1 MTEKNLKR
9 KTATR
14 ARRKAR
20 IRSRLVGVASKPR
33 ISVFRSNRY
42 IYAQAIDDANGVTIA
57 AFDGKASG
65 AASNKEGATAA
76 GKAFA
81 KLLKEKKIETVV
93 FDRNGYLYHGVVAA
107 FANAL
112 RENAIKL

>member
-1 MTEKNLKR
+1 MTDKILKQ

-14 ARRKAR
+14 NQRKAR
-20 IRSRLVGVASKPR
+20 VRSRISGGASKPR

-42 IYAQAIDDANGVTIA
+42 IYAQAIDDALGVTLA
-57 AFDGKASG
+57 AFDGKALG
-65 AASNKEGATAA
+65 AKSNKEGAAIA
-76 GKAFA
+76 GKEFA
-81 KLLKEKKIETVV
+81 KRLKEKKIDEVV

-107 FANAL
+107 FADAL

>member
-1 MTEKNLKR
+1 MTEKHLKQ
-9 KTATR
+9 KIATR
-14 ARRKAR
+14 GRRKAR
-20 IRSRLVGVASKPR
+20 IRSKLVGSAIKPR

-57 AFDGKASG
+57 AFDGKAQG
-65 AASNKEGATAA
+65 AASNKEGAAKA
-76 GKAFA
+76 GKTFA
-81 KLLKEKKIETVV
+81 EALKAKKVEEVI

-107 FANAL
+107 FADAL